1 MNINKIGGLSNNYP
15 SGNYN
20 KTQKENQAYGDSVN
34 ISETAKNRISLQKVL
49 ELVKN
54 TTNVRQDKIEAAK
67 NRLSE
72 YFTEGNINSE
82 VTEKIAK
89 KIIEDMKQGLL

>member
-1 MNINKIGGLSNNYP
+1 MNINKIGGISNNYP

-20 KTQKENQAYGDSVN
+20 KTQKESQSHSDSVN
-34 ISETAKNRISLQKVL
+34 ISETAKNRISLQKAL

-54 TTNVRQDKIEAAK
+54 TADVRQDKIEAAK

-82 VTEKIAK
+82 VTEKIAQ
-89 KIIEDMKQGLL
+89 KIIEDMKRGLV